1 MAQQNREENTQ
12 IRIPAKKAKGI
23 PARYRASVVIIKGRA
38 EGMEYPLEKPY
49 TVIGRNKDTADIPVS
64 DPLVSR
70 QHAAISYDNDAF
82 ILKDL
87 ESTNG
92 TIVKGGEI
100 KQVRLRHRD
109 KFTVGDTTIQ
119 FILDETTAGKVYEID
134 DPDE

>member
-1 MAQQNREENTQ
+1 MSQQKREEHTQ
-12 IRIPAKKAKGI
+12 IRVTAKKSAGI
-23 PARYRASVVIIKGRA
+23 PARYRASIVIVKGRA

-49 TVIGRNKDTADIPVS
+49 TVIGRDKDSADIPIN

-70 QHAAISYDNDAF
+70 QHAAISYDKDAF
-82 ILKDL
+82 VLKDL

-92 TIVKGGEI
+92 TIVNGSEI
-100 KQVRLRHRD
+100 RQVGIRHRD
-109 KFTVGDTTIQ
+109 KFTIGDTTLQ

>member
-12 IRIPAKKAKGI
+12 IRVPSKKSKGI
-23 PARYRASVVIIKGRA
+23 PPRYRASLVIVKGRA

-49 TVIGRNKDTADIPVS
+49 TVLGRDKDTADIPIN

-70 QHAAISYDNDAF
+70 QHAAVLYEDDAF

-92 TIVKGGEI
+92 TLVKGSEI
-100 KQVRLRHRD
+100 RQMRIRHRD
-109 KFTVGDTTIQ
+109 KFTIGDTTIQ
-119 FILDETTAGKVYEID
+119 FILDETTGGAVYEID
-134 DPDE
+134 DPDA